1 MRNHSPLRLG
11 CQTTAPR
18 IRELTSELR
27 DRTPRRLALAVAA
40 VLAAVGSAPG
50 KAQSFE
56 WLSGAYS
63 TTGFPTSLDASGAL
77 VSSSSAD
84 KSLDVSLSNAGT
96 WDVRDTGVSFADGV
110 TMTNTGTVKFLG
122 DVGFTGPAGAV
133 FDNRG
138 TLAKTA
144 GTGESVI
151 SGIRFVNT
159 GTLKAETGT
168 LVYAPL
174 GDAEF
179 GEGTTFTGAGRHR
192 IAAGG
197 TTFVNV
203 FNLNTG
209 GNLEFAGGHFQ
220 SQGTTVIQGDL
231 RWTGGTLLGS
241 WFNAFGSFGSPQTLS
256 LEGTGDKGVGLFSSF
271 GNGQTMVLRDG
282 RLVFGVGATFDN
294 AGTLDIAGDLEMQ
307 SLGSFF
313 TGPTFRSEGT
323 VRKSSGTGTATID
336 GFEIS
341 ASGTFEVNSG
351 TLKYSGERSFA
362 FGSTASFIG
371 EGVHRFDTT
380 GGVVFERMT
389 SLGGNLEFARGSFQS
404 LFSGPSEPF
413 LAISGHVT
421 WSGGSLSGNWSVGT
435 AGVMNIV
442 EGSVAKKLGSGSFL
456 EIFDNGGTVTIDGTA
471 VEIAIGQFRNRGS
484 VEVRGDALFSTV
496 DTGGVF
502 RNEGTFRRRGS
513 SAETGIG
520 LVLDNGATGTVSIE
534 SGTWRFGFAGSGPN
548 GPHKNHGLI
557 EVSSGATLGLPFVM
571 ENHGR
576 IELQGAL
583 EASNLT
589 NYGTLHVSGPD
600 ARFPSNTTNVH
611 NTGTGLIEIVD
622 GAQPGGAVSLIN
634 EGTVAVRGGSRF
646 VTFMSDGNAG
656 VLEIASG
663 SALVAW
669 SGDFDNRGTIRGQG
683 EFSGPITLRNFG
695 TIEAG
700 TATDSLDI
708 VGDLSLMAGGELVV
722 ELDVLGTLAPITVQG
737 MVDFAGTLRV
747 RNGGA
752 PLEVGSAL
760 RVVASQGYGTGGQT
774 FDQIVFEG
782 FGTGVVLTPEYDAG
796 QMQLRVAAVP
806 EPGTYA
812 LFGVGGL
819 LLVWSQRRGRALTS
833 RRV

>member
-1 MRNHSPLRLG
+1 MRNLSPIGLARR
-11 CQTTAPR
+11 TAAPR
-18 IRELTSELR
+18 TRDVTPELH
-27 DRTPRRLALAVAA
+27 DRTPRRLALAVFA
-40 VLAAVGSAPG
+40 VLAAVGSGAG
-50 KAQSFE
+50 QAQSFE

-63 TTGFPTSLDASGAL
+63 ATGLPGSLEAASTL
-77 VSSSSAD
+77 VSSSSSF
-84 KSLDVSLSNAGT
+84 KSLDISLTGAGT

-110 TMTNTGTVKFLG
+110 TLTNTGTVKLHG
-122 DVGFTGPAGAV
+122 DFGFSGPAGAV
-133 FDNRG
+133 FENRS
-138 TLAKTA
+138 TLAKAA

-151 SGIRFVNT
+151 SGMRFVNT
-159 GTLKAETGT
+159 GTLNAEMGT

-179 GEGTTFTGAGRHR
+179 GEGTTFTGVGRHR

-197 TTFVNV
+197 TTYVNL

-220 SQGTTVIQGDL
+220 TQGTTVIQGDL
-231 RWTGGTLLGS
+231 RWTGGTLKGF

-256 LEGTGDKGVGLFSSF
+256 LEGAGDKGVGLFSSF
-271 GNGQTMVLRDG
+271 GNGQTMVLREG

-341 ASGTFEVNSG
+341 ASGIFEVNSG

-371 EGVHRFDTT
+371 EGVHRFDTA
-380 GGVVFERMT
+380 GGVRFEWMT
-389 SLGGNLEFARGSFQS
+389 SLGGNLEFAQGSFQS
-404 LFSGPSEPF
+404 LFSGPSEPS
-413 LAISGHVT
+413 LEISGHLA
-421 WSGGSLSGNWSVGT
+421 WSGGSLSGNWSIGT
-435 AGVMNIV
+435 TGVMNIV

-456 EIFDNGGTVTIDGTA
+456 EIFDNAGTVTIDGTA

-484 VEVRGDALFSTV
+484 LEVRGDALFSTV

-502 RNEGTFRRRGS
+502 VNEGTFRRHGS
-513 SAETGIG
+513 SLETGVG
-520 LVLDNGATGTVSIE
+520 LVLDNGSTGTVSIE

-557 EVSSGATLGLPFVM
+557 EVSSGATLGLPGLAD
-571 ENHGR
+571 NYGR
-576 IELQGAL
+576 IELSGAL
-583 EASNLT
+583 EASYLT

-600 ARFPSNTTNVH
+600 ARLPQNTNVY
-611 NTGTGLIEIVD
+611 NTGTGLIEVVD
-622 GAQPGGAVSLIN
+622 GAQSGSAVFLVN

-646 VTFMSDGNAG
+646 VTFMSAGNAG
-656 VLEIASG
+656 VLDIASG

-669 SGDFDNRGTIRGQG
+669 SGDFDNQGTIRGQG

-708 VGDLSLMAGGELVV
+708 VGNLSLMADGELVV
-722 ELDVLGTLAPITVQG
+722 ELNVLGTLAPITVQG
-737 MVDFAGTLRV
+737 MVDFGGTLRV
-747 RNGGA
+747 RNGGV
-752 PLEVGSAL
+752 PLELGSAL

-819 LLVWSQRRGRALTS
+819 LLVWGRRRVGSFTS

>member
-1 MRNHSPLRLG
+1 MRNPSPMLLACR
-11 CQTTAPR
+11 TAATC
-18 IRELTSELR
+18 IRDVTPEVR
-27 DRTPRRLALAVAA
+27 DRTARRLALAVAA

-63 TTGFPTSLDASGAL
+63 TTGFPASLEAASTL

-84 KSLDVSLSNAGT
+84 KSLDISLTSGGA

-110 TMTNTGTVKFLG
+110 TMTNTGVVKFLG
-122 DVGFTGPAGAV
+122 NVGFTGPGGAV

-151 SGIRFVNT
+151 SGLRFVNT
-159 GTLKAETGT
+159 GTLNAETGT

-197 TTFVNV
+197 TTYVNL

-220 SQGTTVIQGDL
+220 TQGATVIQGDL
-231 RWTGGTLLGS
+231 RWTGGILMGS

-256 LEGTGDKGVGLFSSF
+256 LEGAGDKGVGLFSSF
-271 GNGQTMVLRDG
+271 ANGQTTVLRQG
-282 RLVFGVGATFDN
+282 RLVFGFGADFN
-294 AGTLDIAGDLEMQ
+294 NEGTLDIAGDLQVQ
-307 SLGSFF
+307 SLGSSFA
-313 TGPTFRSEGT
+313 GPTFRSEGT
-323 VRKSSGTGTATID
+323 VRKSSGTGIAVID
-336 GFEIS
+336 GFELRG
-341 ASGTFEVNSG
+341 SGTFEVTSG
-351 TLKYSGERSFA
+351 TLKYGGDRQLTFTD
-362 FGSTASFIG
+362 TARFVGDGI
-371 EGVHRFDTT
+371 HRFDTG
-380 GGVVFERMT
+380 GGVRFEWMT
-389 SLGGNLEFARGSFQS
+389 SLGGNLEFAQGTFQS
-404 LFSGPSEPF
+404 LYSGPSEPS
-413 LAISGHVT
+413 LEISGHLA
-421 WSGGSLSGNWSVGT
+421 WSGGSLSGNWSLGT
-435 AGVMNIV
+435 TGVMNIV
-442 EGSVAKKLGSGSFL
+442 EGSATKKLGSGSFL
-456 EIFDNGGTVTIDGTA
+456 EIFDNRGTVTIDGTS

-484 VEVRGDALFSTV
+484 LEVRGDALFSTV

-502 RNEGTFRRRGS
+502 TNEGVFRRHGS
-513 SAETGIG
+513 PLETGIG
-520 LVLDNGATGTVSIE
+520 LILDNGSTGTIAIE
-534 SGTWRFGFAGSGPN
+534 SGTWRFGLARSWGSGS
-548 GPHKNHGLI
+548 HRNHGQI
-557 EVSSGATLGLPFVM
+557 EVSSGATLALPFLM

-576 IELQGAL
+576 FDLQGAL
-583 EASNLT
+583 ETFDLT
-589 NYGTLHVSGPD
+589 NYGILHVSGPD
-600 ARFPSNTTNVH
+600 ARFPLTTNVH
-611 NTGTGLIEIVD
+611 NTGAGLIEFVD
-622 GAQPGGAVSLIN
+622 GAQSVTLGAFIN
-634 EGTVAVRGGSRF
+634 EGTVAVRGGSRL
-646 VTFMSDGNAG
+646 VATMSDGNTG
-656 VLEIASG
+656 VIEIASG
-663 SALVAW
+663 SAMAAW

-708 VGDLSLMAGGELVV
+708 VGNLSLMAGGELVV
-722 ELDVLGTLAPITVQG
+722 ELDTFGTLSPLTVQG

-747 RNGGA
+747 RKGGV

-819 LLVWSQRRGRALTS
+819 CLAWVRRRRGARVARRA
-833 RRV
+833 